1 MPATTTYSV
10 DVKASPRSNRSGA
23 SVSRSSAKRGRLQE
37 RSRCSRDLANWL
49 EANIPEALAVF
60 ALPAAYRRRLE
71 WVAKVCENLP
81 DRPRLRD
88 EGNEPD
94 VTPARWTRNRKL
106 LPHPG
111 HQFRPGN
118 P

>member
-1 MPATTTYSV
+1 MSRVLLFPGPHGLGPDGGRAT
-10 DVKASPRSNRSGA
+10 SG
-23 SVSRSSAKRGRLQE
+23 
-37 RSRCSRDLANWL
+37 RDGG
-49 EANIPEALAVF
+49 
-60 ALPAAYRRRLE
+60 RLE
-71 WVAKVCENLP
+71 WFAEVCENLP
-81 DRPRLRD
+81 DRPRFRA

-94 VTPARWTRNRKL
+94 VAAAVRALKRKL